1 VIPGSAFARRDIIFK
16 ELRVRT
22 LKLGDRGKEVLD
34 VQSRL
39 CGLGYSVGTDG
50 VDGYFGDDTEKA
62 VLKFQQECGLLVDGI
77 VSDNTW
83 CELVEAGNEP
93 GERLLYLRIPSFRG
107 ADVLMLQRS
116 LNCLGF
122 NAGPEDGIFG
132 SLTERAV
139 LDFQRNAGLVMDG
152 MVDESV
158 LKVIDKVTKDGE
170 PHSAEAKIP
179 DRNGGCAGGRSLSE
193 TTISID
199 PGHGGNDSGSVA
211 DTGIIEKDIN
221 LSVALALGRALE
233 SLGARVVLTRD
244 KDEAV
249 PLYKRPVV
257 ANAAGADIFI
267 SIHHNSNPSPLA
279 QGATAYFFSRQG
291 YFSEAG
297 KMLAQHIV
305 TALAANLDVPELPAM
320 GRNFAVLRET
330 EMTAVQVEPVFISNP
345 ELGKIDIEELSRL
358 EAEAILDGI
367 NRYFAT

>member
-1 VIPGSAFARRDIIFK
+1 MLQGSALRGATLFCK

-22 LKLGDRGKEVLD
+22 LKPGDRGKEVLD

-50 VDGYFGDDTEKA
+50 VDGYFGDDTENA
-62 VLKFQQECGLLVDGI
+62 VLMFQQECGLLVDGI

-93 GERLLYLRIPSFRG
+93 GERLLYLRIPPFRG
-107 ADVLMLQRS
+107 ADVLVLQRS

-158 LKVIDKVTKDGE
+158 LKVMDKVTKDGE

-179 DRNGGCAGGRSLSE
+179 DRNGGSAGGRSLSE

-199 PGHGGNDSGSVA
+199 PGHGGDDSGSVA

-233 SLGARVVLTRD
+233 SMGVNVVLTRD
-244 KDEAV
+244 SDEAI
-249 PLYKRPVV
+249 PLYERPMV

-279 QGATAYFFSRQG
+279 QGATAYYFSRQG

-297 KMLAQHIV
+297 RMLAQHIV

-330 EMTAVQVEPVFISNP
+330 EMTAVLIEPVFISSP
-345 ELGKIDIEELSRL
+345 GLGKMEIEELSRL
-358 EAEAILDGI
+358 EAEAILAGI
-367 NRYFAT
+367 NRYFDS